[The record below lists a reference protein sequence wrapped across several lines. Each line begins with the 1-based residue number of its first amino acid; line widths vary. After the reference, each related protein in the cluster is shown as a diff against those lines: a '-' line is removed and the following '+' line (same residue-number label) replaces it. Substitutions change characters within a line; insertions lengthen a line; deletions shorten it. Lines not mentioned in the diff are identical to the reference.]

1 MQKIQ
6 QVNLRESDIQE
17 NMEIRVQ
24 RADMEAK
31 TIYDFKR
38 LEHGTVAM
46 LPMTIEEEKETL
58 LLCFDMEGMHSI
70 TEVQK
75 MEKLQKLELILQV
88 AELEKDYMRFEFQL
102 SPENLYYDR
111 LNRVKI
117 KFRDITTGL
126 YEERKEQ
133 FLKLY
138 QALIGYI
145 MDGSRPY
152 EDYLSGGKELL
163 KDQKEVVTLLSAE
176 TLEEEISLL
185 QTLYENYKKEETI
198 LKIKVGKKKYK
209 KMNIYGIVSSVL
221 LVVLFG
227 AVVYGYFW
235 HIPRQDKIVEA
246 NDAYLQK
253 DYIRVID
260 SLKDF
265 EIGQMERAQ
274 KYILA
279 TAYIQGESVDS
290 FSTKDKEVILSKI
303 NYQSNE
309 GIFDYWIHLG
319 RMEVKEAENLALQMS
334 DDQLLLYAYL
344 QELSRIEE
352 DQEMSGEEKSSK
364 KQDLM
369 KKVEELADKLH
380 ISYREADEEMNTET
394 KADENQE

>member
-198 LKIKVGKKKYK
+198 LKIKVDKKKYK

-344 QELSRIEE
+344 QELSWIEE

>member
-6 QVNLRESDIQE
+6 QVNLWKSDIQE

-46 LPMTIEEEKETL
+46 LPMTIKEEKETL

-163 KDQKEVVTLLSAE
+163 KNQKEVVTLLSAE
-176 TLEEEISLL
+176 TLEEEISIL

-198 LKIKVGKKKYK
+198 LKIKVDKKKYK
-209 KMNIYGIVSSVL
+209 KMNIYGIVSSVF

-380 ISYREADEEMNTET
+380 ILYREADEEMNTET

>member
-163 KDQKEVVTLLSAE
+163 KDQKEVVTLLSSE

-198 LKIKVGKKKYK
+198 LKIKVDKKKYK

>member
-88 AELEKDYMRFEFQL
+88 AELEKDYMRFEFQP

-198 LKIKVGKKKYK
+198 LKIKVDKKKYK